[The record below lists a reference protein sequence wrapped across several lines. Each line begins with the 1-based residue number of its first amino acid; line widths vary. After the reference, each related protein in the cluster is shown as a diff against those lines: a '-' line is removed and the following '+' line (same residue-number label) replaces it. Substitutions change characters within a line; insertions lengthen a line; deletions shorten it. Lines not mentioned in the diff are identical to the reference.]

1 MLTQLTEQDAIFLYL
16 ETQETPAHVGGL
28 SLVDLPAGHR
38 GSFFED
44 YKATIASRIPLI
56 PFMHRKLAPI
66 PLDLDRPFWVED
78 EHIDLDYHIR
88 HLTAPSPGTVK
99 ELEALVALLH
109 AHPLDRN
116 RPLWEFYVI
125 DGLASGQQA
134 IYTKM
139 HHAAMDGAASQA
151 LIATMYDPTPA
162 PRMLPAPASDGDQR
176 GTFGNLAKGLL
187 ATSARRA
194 IRAIEF
200 LPELTTA
207 FARLVLPDRKT
218 LRYRA
223 LPRMPRSAKTLLN
236 VGITN
241 QRVYA
246 ARTLPL
252 PVVKQIAR
260 ASKTKVNDVVLA
272 ICSGALR
279 AYLQDKHA
287 VPARS
292 LTAAVPISAREAAE
306 LNTANLNGMLV
317 CSLASDIADPYQRL
331 LAIQRSTI
339 QQKQLF
345 DRIKEFPVPDISVP
359 GMGVIARTL
368 IDAYGRSRLVGRP
381 PLLGNLVI
389 SNVPGPPQPLYI
401 AGARI
406 ASMYPCSIPF
416 HGQALNIT
424 VESYC
429 DRLDVGLIACRAAVP
444 DVAQLGDRLSIAL
457 AELEQAVMRD
467 PIAAASPAT
476 FPSPAAVATPDIATL
491 EAQLLRNGTPR
502 TVGAT
507 A

>member
-1 MLTQLTEQDAIFLYL
+1 
-16 ETQETPAHVGGL
+16 
-28 SLVDLPAGHR
+28 
-38 GSFFED
+38 
-44 YKATIASRIPLI
+44 
-56 PFMHRKLAPI
+56 MHRKLAPI

-78 EHIDLDYHIR
+78 QHIDLDYHIR
-88 HLTAPSPGTVK
+88 HLTAPSPGTMK
-99 ELEALVALLH
+99 DLEALVALLH
-109 AHPLDRN
+109 AHPLDRS

-151 LIATMYDPTPA
+151 LIATMYDPTPV
-162 PRMLPAPASDGDQR
+162 PRTFPPPAPQGDQR
-176 GTFGNLAKGLL
+176 PTLRNLVKGVL
-187 ATSARRA
+187 AASARRA
-194 IRAIEF
+194 IRAIE
-200 LPELTTA
+200 LVPELATA
-207 FARLVLPDRKT
+207 LTHLVLPDAKT
-218 LRYRA
+218 LRYRG
-223 LPRMPRSAKTLLN
+223 LPRMPRATKTLLN

-252 PVVKQIAR
+252 PVIKQIAR

-287 VPARS
+287 VPPRS
-292 LTAAVPISAREAAE
+292 LTAAVPISLRDAAD
-306 LNTANLNGMLV
+306 LNTANLNGLLL
-317 CSLASDIADPYQRL
+317 CSLASDIADPRQRL
-331 LAIQRSTI
+331 EAIHRSTL

-345 DRIKEFPVPDISVP
+345 DQLKELPVPDVNVP
-359 GMGVIARTL
+359 GSSAIARVL
-368 IDAYGRSRLVGRP
+368 IEAYGRSRLVGRP
-381 PLLGNLVI
+381 PLLGNLFI
-389 SNVPGPPQPLYI
+389 SNVPGPTQPMYI

-429 DRLDVGLIACRAAVP
+429 DRLDVGLIACRTAVP
-444 DVAQLGDRLSIAL
+444 DVAQLGDRLSVAL
-457 AELEQAVMRD
+457 AELQQAIL
-467 PIAAASPAT
+467 PESIGAPPPALASPLEI
-476 FPSPAAVATPDIATL
+476 PVPDDRVA
-491 EAQLLRNGTPR
+491 R
-502 TVGAT
+502 TGRSRSMGAM

>member
-1 MLTQLTEQDAIFLYL
+1 MLTQLTEQDAAFLYV

-28 SLVDLPAGHR
+28 SLVELPDGYR
-38 GSFFED
+38 GSFFEA
-44 YKATIASRIPLI
+44 YKATIANRLPLI

-66 PLDLDRPFWVED
+66 PLDLDRPFWVEA
-78 EHIDLDYHIR
+78 EQVDLDYHIR
-88 HLTAPSPGTVK
+88 HLTAPSPGTMK

-125 DGLASGQQA
+125 DGLASGELA

-162 PRMLPAPASDGDQR
+162 ARTLVAPAADNDQR
-176 GTFGNLAKGLL
+176 GGVKNLVKGLL
-187 ATSARRA
+187 AARARRA

-200 LPELTTA
+200 LPELATA
-207 FARLVLPDRKT
+207 LTHLVLPDAKT

-223 LPRMPRSAKTLLN
+223 VPRMPRSAKTPLN

-252 PVVKQIAR
+252 PVVKQIAKV
-260 ASKTKVNDVVLA
+260 SNTKVNDVVLA

-279 AYLQDKHA
+279 AYLQGRRA
-287 VPARS
+287 MPLRS
-292 LTAAVPISAREAAE
+292 LTAAVPISARDPAD
-306 LNTANLNGMLV
+306 LTTANLNGMFV
-317 CSLASDIADPYQRL
+317 CSLASDIADPYRRL
-331 LAIQRSTI
+331 LAIHRSSI

-345 DRIKEFPVPDISVP
+345 DLLKKFPVPDVHLP
-359 GMGVIARTL
+359 GIGAIARAVVE
-368 IDAYGRSRLVGRP
+368 AYGRSRWVGRP
-381 PLLGNLVI
+381 PLVGNLVI
-389 SNVPGPPQPLYI
+389 SNVPGPTQPLYI
-401 AGARI
+401 AGAKI
-406 ASMYPCSIPF
+406 ASMFPCSIPF

-429 DRLDVGLIACRAAVP
+429 DRLDVGLIACRAVVP
-444 DVAQLGDRLSIAL
+444 DIALLGDRLSDAL
-457 AELEQAVMRD
+457 AELRQAVMPD
-467 PIAAASPAT
+467 
-476 FPSPAAVATPDIATL
+476 VATPPPPVVVRPPEVPPIDAFVV
-491 EAQLLRNGTPR
+491 RNGKSR
-502 TVGAT
+502 SAGAM

>member
-1 MLTQLTEQDAIFLYL
+1 MLTQLTEQDAAFLYL

-28 SLVDLPAGHR
+28 SLVELPDGHR

-44 YKATIASRIPLI
+44 YKATIASRLPLI
-56 PFMHRKLAPI
+56 PFMHRKLASI

-78 EHIDLDYHIR
+78 EHVDLDYHIR
-88 HLTAPSPGTVK
+88 HLTAPSPGGQK

-125 DGLASGQQA
+125 DGLSSGQQA

-151 LIATMYDPTPA
+151 LIATMYDPTPV
-162 PRMLPAPASDGDQR
+162 PRTLPSPAPGVDQR
-176 GTFGNLAKGLL
+176 ASVTSIVKGLL
-187 ATSARRA
+187 AARARRA
-194 IRAIEF
+194 IRAVAF

-207 FARLVLPDRKT
+207 LAHLLLPDAKT

-223 LPRMPRSAKTLLN
+223 LPRMLRSARTLLN

-252 PVVKQIAR
+252 SVVKQIAR
-260 ASKTKVNDVVLA
+260 ASNTKVNDVVLA

-279 AYLQDKHA
+279 AYLQDKQA
-287 VPARS
+287 VPPRS
-292 LTAAVPISAREAAE
+292 LTAGVPISARDAAD
-306 LNTANLNGMLV
+306 LNTANLNGIFV
-317 CSLASDIADPYQRL
+317 CSLASDVADPYQRL
-331 LAIQRSTI
+331 LAIHRSTI

-345 DRIKEFPVPDISVP
+345 DRLKEFPVPDISVP
-359 GMGVIARTL
+359 GIGAIARTL
-368 IDAYGRSRLVGRP
+368 IEAYGRSPLVGRP

-389 SNVPGPPQPLYI
+389 SNVPGPAQPMYI

-416 HGQALNIT
+416 HGQALN
-424 VESYC
+424 
-429 DRLDVGLIACRAAVP
+429 
-444 DVAQLGDRLSIAL
+444 
-457 AELEQAVMRD
+457 
-467 PIAAASPAT
+467 
-476 FPSPAAVATPDIATL
+476 
-491 EAQLLRNGTPR
+491 
-502 TVGAT
+502 
-507 A
+507 

>member
-1 MLTQLTEQDAIFLYL
+1 MLTQLTEQDVTFLYI

-28 SLVDLPAGHR
+28 SLVELPDDHC

-56 PFMHRKLAPI
+56 PFMHKKLAPI

-78 EHIDLDYHIR
+78 EHVDLDYHIR
-88 HLTAPSPGTVK
+88 HLTAPSPGTMK
-99 ELEALVALLH
+99 ELEALVALIH

-125 DGLASGQQA
+125 DGLASGQLA

-151 LIATMYDPTPA
+151 LIATMYDPTPVARTLAA
-162 PRMLPAPASDGDQR
+162 PGTDGDQR
-176 GTFGNLAKGLL
+176 GSVKNLVKGLL
-187 ATSARRA
+187 AARARRA

-200 LPELTTA
+200 LPELAAALTHLA
-207 FARLVLPDRKT
+207 LPDPKT

-223 LPRMPRSAKTLLN
+223 VPRIPRSAKTPLN

-272 ICSGALR
+272 VCSGALR
-279 AYLQDKHA
+279 GYLQDRNA
-287 VPARS
+287 VPMRS
-292 LTAAVPISAREAAE
+292 LTAAVPISARDPAD
-306 LNTANLNGMLV
+306 LTTANLNGMFV

-331 LAIQRSTI
+331 LAIHRSTV

-345 DRIKEFPVPDISVP
+345 DLLKKFPVPDVSLP
-359 GMGVIARTL
+359 GIGAIARTL
-368 IDAYGRSRLVGRP
+368 IEAYGRSRWVGRP
-381 PLLGNLVI
+381 PMLGNLVI
-389 SNVPGPPQPLYI
+389 SNVPGPTQPLYI
-401 AGARI
+401 AGAKI
-406 ASMYPCSIPF
+406 VSMFPCSIPF

-444 DVAQLGDRLSIAL
+444 DVAQLGDRMLAAL
-457 AELEQAVMRD
+457 AELRQAVMPD
-467 PIAAASPAT
+467 VAAPPPPVVASPREV
-476 FPSPAAVATPDIATL
+476 PALDALVV
-491 EAQLLRNGTPR
+491 RNGKSR
-502 TVGAT
+502 SAGAI

>member
-1 MLTQLTEQDAIFLYL
+1 MLTQLTEQDAIYLYL
-16 ETQETPAHVGGL
+16 ETPETPAHVGGL
-28 SLVDLPAGHR
+28 SLVELPDGHR

-78 EHIDLDYHIR
+78 EHIDLDHHIR
-88 HLTAPSPGTVK
+88 HLTAPSPGTMK

-151 LIATMYDPTPA
+151 LIATMYDPTPV
-162 PRMLPAPASDGDQR
+162 PRTLPAPPPAGDQR
-176 GTFGNLAKGLL
+176 RTVRNLLKGML
-187 ATSARRA
+187 AASARRA

-207 FARLVLPDRKT
+207 LTHLALPDAKT

-223 LPRMPRSAKTLLN
+223 LPSVPRSAKTLLN

-252 PVVKQIAR
+252 PLIKQIAR

-287 VPARS
+287 VPPRS
-292 LTAAVPISAREAAE
+292 LTAAVPISARDAAD
-306 LNTANLNGMLV
+306 LSTANLNGMLL
-317 CSLASDIADPYQRL
+317 CSLASDVADPYQRL
-331 LAIQRSTI
+331 MAIHRSTL

-345 DRIKEFPVPDISVP
+345 DRLKELPVPDVNLP
-359 GMGVIARTL
+359 GLGPIARIL
-368 IDAYGRSRLVGRP
+368 IEVYGRSRLVGRP
-381 PLLGNLVI
+381 PLLGNLFI
-389 SNVPGPPQPLYI
+389 SNIPGPAQSLYI

-406 ASMYPCSIPF
+406 ASMYPCSIPY

-424 VESYC
+424 LESYC
-429 DRLDVGLIACRAAVP
+429 DRLDVGLIACRAALP
-444 DVAQLGDRLSIAL
+444 DVAQLGDRLSVAL
-457 AELEQAVMRD
+457 AELQHAIMPESIV
-467 PIAAASPAT
+467 AAPSVPASP
-476 FPSPAAVATPDIATL
+476 PGIPVLDDRVARIAKS
-491 EAQLLRNGTPR
+491 RSI
-502 TVGAT
+502 GAM

>member
-1 MLTQLTEQDAIFLYL
+1 MLTQLTEQDAAFLYL

-28 SLVDLPAGHR
+28 SLVELPDGYP
-38 GSFFED
+38 GSFFEG
-44 YKATIASRIPLI
+44 YKATIASRLPLI

-78 EHIDLDYHIR
+78 EHVDLDYHVR
-88 HLTAPSPGTVK
+88 HLTAPSPGTMK

-109 AHPLDRN
+109 AHPLDRS

-125 DGLASGQQA
+125 DGLSSGQQA

-151 LIATMYDPTPA
+151 LIATMYDPTLA
-162 PRMLPAPASDGDQR
+162 PRTFPVLVSDSDQR
-176 GTFGNLAKGLL
+176 GTVGNLVKGLL
-187 ATSARRA
+187 AARARRA

-200 LPELTTA
+200 LPQLA
-207 FARLVLPDRKT
+207 GALAHLVLPDAKT

-223 LPRMPRSAKTLLN
+223 IPRMPRSAKTLFN

-279 AYLQDKHA
+279 AYLQDRHA
-287 VPARS
+287 TPARS
-292 LTAAVPISAREAAE
+292 LTAGVPISARDTAD
-306 LNTANLNGMLV
+306 LTTANLNGMLV
-317 CSLASDIADPYQRL
+317 CSLASDIADPTQRL
-331 LAIQRSTI
+331 LAIHRSTI

-345 DRIKEFPVPDISVP
+345 DRLKEFPVPDVRLP
-359 GMGVIARTL
+359 GIGAIARTL
-368 IDAYGRSRLVGRP
+368 VESYGRSRWVGRP
-381 PLLGNLVI
+381 PLVGNLVI
-389 SNVPGPPQPLYI
+389 SNVPGPAQPMYI
-401 AGARI
+401 AGAKLV
-406 ASMYPCSIPF
+406 SMFPCSIPF

-429 DRLDVGLIACRAAVP
+429 DRLDVGLIACRSAVP
-444 DVAQLGDRLSIAL
+444 DIALLGDRLSVAL
-457 AELEQAVMRD
+457 EELRQAVTPDEVAPMR
-467 PIAAASPAT
+467 
-476 FPSPAAVATPDIATL
+476 PSVLATPPEVPALDDRVV
-491 EAQLLRNGTPR
+491 RNGKSR
-502 TVGAT
+502 FAGAM

>member
-1 MLTQLTEQDAIFLYL
+1 MLTQLTEQDAAFLYL

-28 SLVDLPAGHR
+28 SLVELPDGYR

-44 YKATIASRIPLI
+44 YKATIASRLPLI
-56 PFMHRKLAPI
+56 PFMHKRLALI
-66 PLDLDRPFWVED
+66 PFDLDRPFWVDD

-88 HLTAPSPGTVK
+88 HLTAPSPGTMK

-125 DGLASGQQA
+125 DGLASGQLA

-162 PRMLPAPASDGDQR
+162 RRTLAAPEADDDQR
-176 GTFGNLAKGLL
+176 GSVKNLAKGLL
-187 ATSARRA
+187 AARARQA
-194 IRAIEF
+194 IRAIEL
-200 LPELTTA
+200 LPQLAVAVT
-207 FARLVLPDRKT
+207 RVVLPDAKT

-223 LPRMPRSAKTLLN
+223 VLRIPRSAKTLFN

-241 QRVYA
+241 QRIYA

-252 PVVKQIAR
+252 SVVKQIAR

-279 AYLQDKHA
+279 AYLQDRNA
-287 VPARS
+287 IPPRS
-292 LTAAVPISAREAAE
+292 LTAAVPISARDPAD
-306 LNTANLNGMLV
+306 LTTANLNGMFV

-331 LAIQRSTI
+331 LAIHRSTV

-345 DRIKEFPVPDISVP
+345 DQLKTFPVPDVSLP
-359 GMGVIARTL
+359 GIGAITRTL
-368 IDAYGRSRLVGRP
+368 IEAYGRSRWVGRP

-389 SNVPGPPQPLYI
+389 SNVPGPAQPMYI
-401 AGARI
+401 AGAKI
-406 ASMYPCSIPF
+406 LSMFPCSIPF

-429 DRLDVGLIACRAAVP
+429 DRLDVGLIACRAVLP
-444 DVAQLGDRLSIAL
+444 DIGLLGDRLTVAL
-457 AELEQAVMRD
+457 AELRQAVM
-467 PIAAASPAT
+467 PEEAAPVRAVLARPPELPALGV
-476 FPSPAAVATPDIATL
+476 PVVS
-491 EAQLLRNGTPR
+491 NGKSSYA
-502 TVGAT
+502 GAM